1 MGGNS
6 NQILQQGLGGAQIA
20 GGIALTAAG
29 APEIGLPLMA
39 GGLKGVASPNAN
51 QGPLS
56 SLGGSAISGLGA
68 GNALN
73 QMSPTGQVPPS
84 AVGPIAASP
93 TNAAPPSAPKA
104 PTPSPMRPMVSGP
117 APAVPQQ
124 KPVVQS
130 VPPAGG
136 TMPGGA
142 NPAIQQYLQ
151 MLKAQGGVAA

>member
-6 NQILQQGLGGAQIA
+6 NQTLQQGLGGAQIA
-20 GGIALTAAG
+20 GGIALTVAG
-29 APEIGLPLMA
+29 APELGLPLMA

-51 QGPLS
+51 QGPIS
-56 SLGGSAISGLGA
+56 SLGGTALSGLGA

-84 AVGPIAASP
+84 AVGPIASSP
-93 TNAAPPSAPKA
+93 TNATPPTAPK
-104 PTPSPMRPMVSGP
+104 PPMSSPMRPMTSASAP
-117 APAVPQQ
+117 APPQQ
-124 KPVVQS
+124 KPVVQT
-130 VPPAGG
+130 VPAAPG
-136 TMPGGA
+136 TMPAGS